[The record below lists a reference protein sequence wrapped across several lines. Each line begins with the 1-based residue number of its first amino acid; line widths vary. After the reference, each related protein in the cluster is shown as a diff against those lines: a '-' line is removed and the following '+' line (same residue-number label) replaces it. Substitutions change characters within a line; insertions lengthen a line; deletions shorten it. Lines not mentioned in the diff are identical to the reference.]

1 MLFSKTI
8 EPKCAYCRRAQAST
22 DPETVL
28 CPKRGVMARDTS
40 CNAFRYDPMK
50 RVPPRPVSLDL
61 SRIKEEDFTL

>member
-8 EPKCAYCRRAQAST
+8 EAKCGYCRHAQASA

-28 CPKRGVMARDTS
+28 CPKRGVMAQSAS

-50 RVPPRPVSLDL
+50 RVPPRPVALDL
-61 SRIKEEDFTL
+61 SKLREEDFTL